1 MKVPILVISIA
12 IVAKGM
18 ASDHN
23 NFERGRPLLFDD
35 AYSIAYGER
44 EFQFGL
50 NSSAGRPGFSSSF
63 GYGFAKNQEISIGFD
78 ASRGSSTIGDVS
90 YFRNVTREI
99 GDAPAFGFRVT
110 ANGAGGQRSST
121 ELRLIA
127 TKALHQYDKVH
138 LNFDFE
144 SRQVPGFLVGY
155 SAPIGYPKRFDQ
167 TFMAEVGYKQKE
179 GIVGIGMRRQIDPR
193 SVLDF
198 GIESGKTLRL
208 TAGFSIAF

>member
-1 MKVPILVISIA
+1 MKLMPILCLIA
-12 IVAKGM
+12 LASKTL

-44 EFQFGL
+44 EFQTGL
-50 NSSAGRPGFSSSF
+50 SLAGNHLGFNTSL
-63 GYGFAKNQEISIGFD
+63 GYGFAKNQEISFGFD
-78 ASRGSSTIGDVS
+78 ADRGSSTIGEVS
-90 YFRNVTREI
+90 FFQNLAREI
-99 GDAPAFGFRVT
+99 NDSPAFGLRLTST
-110 ANGAGGQRSST
+110 AAAGQKPSGN
-121 ELRLIA
+121 LRLIA
-127 TKALHQYDKVH
+127 TKALQQYDKIH
-138 LNFDFE
+138 LNLDFE

-167 TFMAEVGYKQKE
+167 TLMAEVGYKQKQA
-179 GIVGIGMRRQIDPR
+179 IVGVGMRRQIDPR